1 MAVVKAVSSRATI
14 KRATDY
20 ITKDSKTTPE
30 LTYGIDCSPETA
42 WTEME
47 AVKAAWGK
55 EDGRSYKHYSLTYHA
70 KENITHEQ
78 VLANAIKLAEN
89 TPAWK
94 GHQILIA
101 VHTDKPEKHAH
112 IIVNS
117 VNAENGHKLQW
128 SKADLRDLKA
138 RSDDLCREQGLTITV
153 KGKTFEGAER
163 EETSGYTKEAHN
175 LLKKAEAGEVQSY
188 VQDIALAVMDC
199 REKAGSRQEFVELME
214 AKGIRV
220 DWTDKRKYITFTDT
234 AREAAGEAKC
244 KIRNSKLEQY
254 YNIDFTKEGLEH
266 EFEVN
271 ARGKAEQRRA
281 AIQLVHGT
289 PATAARE
296 DNGAGTGQRQSATAA
311 VRSAED
317 WEREFGV
324 GNSSSGEED
333 SGAAIRAAKE
343 TAERAAAERAA
354 RDAAEAQRIAEQQ
367 RLAAERSREA
377 ASRSQGQKRGK
388 PEKSYGGHER

>member
-1 MAVVKAVSSRATI
+1 MAVVKAISSRATI

-20 ITKDSKTTPE
+20 ITKDCKTTPE
-30 LTYGIDCSPETA
+30 LTYGIGCSPATA
-42 WTEME
+42 WMEME

-55 EDGRSYKHYSLTYHA
+55 EEGRSYKHFSLTYHA

-94 GHQILIA
+94 GHQIVIA

-112 IIVNS
+112 IIINS
-117 VNAENGHKLQW
+117 VNAETGHKLQW
-128 SKADLRDLKA
+128 SKADLRELKS

-163 EETSGYTKEAHN
+163 EDTSGYTKEAHN
-175 LLKKAEAGEVQSY
+175 LLIKAEAGEVQSY

-234 AREAAGEAKC
+234 AREAAGEVKC

-254 YNIDFTKEGLEH
+254 YNIDCTKEGFEN

-271 ARGKAEQRRA
+271 ARSQAEQRRA
-281 AIQLVHGT
+281 IHQLAHGT

-296 DNGAGTGQRQSATAA
+296 DNGAGGAA
-311 VRSAED
+311 VRSQED

-324 GNSSSGEED
+324 GNSSGGEAD

-343 TAERAAAERAA
+343 AAERAASERAA
-354 RDAAEAQRIAEQQ
+354 RDAAETQRLAEQQ
-367 RLAAERSREA
+367 RLAAERSREDA
-377 ASRSQGQKRGK
+377 EEGL
-388 PEKSYGGHER
+388 ER